1 VRPRPSPRRPT
12 PQSDVTNWATAT
24 GADELKKEFSDKDDA
39 SVDVLKPGIK
49 ITKTA
54 DPTVIHSGDLVTYT
68 FLVENTGDCKLYNIM
83 VTDDVLG
90 AIGGPFDLDKGET
103 KTLTKTANPTSDVT
117 NWATATGPRDELKKE
132 FSDKDRR
139 IPWTS

>member
-1 VRPRPSPRRPT
+1 
-12 PQSDVTNWATAT
+12 
-24 GADELKKEFSDKDDA
+24 
-39 SVDVLKPGIK
+39 VDVLKPGIK

-103 KTLTKTANPTSDVT
+103 KTLTKTGQPHIRRHQLGHRHRRRRAQEGVQRQ
-117 NWATATGPRDELKKE
+117 G
-132 FSDKDRR
+132 RR
-139 IPWTS
+139 IRGRPEAGHQDHQDRGPDGDPLRRPGDLHVPGGEHR